1 MRMSTVGD
9 LGFSS
14 PVNALVLGARGG
26 IGEAFVRALLTLPD
40 VSAVVATG
48 RSGAWVDEEVPD
60 PRESRFHLD
69 LEDDQSI
76 DAFAEGLA
84 ALGEPLHLVIN
95 CTGLLHDTN
104 LRPER
109 SWRHIERKSMQRCFD
124 VHATGL
130 ALLLAAVMPSFP
142 AISGPCSPRFQRV
155 SAALETTDWAAGLA
169 IVRLKPRK
177 I

>member
-14 PVNALVLGARGG
+14 PVNAVVRGARGG
-26 IGEAFVRALLTLPD
+26 IGEAVLRALLTLPD
-40 VSAVVATG
+40 VSAVVATS
-48 RSGAWVDEEVPD
+48 RSAAWVDEHVAD

-84 ALGEPLHLVIN
+84 ALGAPLHLVIN
-95 CTGLLHDTN
+95 CTGLLHDSN

-109 SWRHIERKSMQRCFD
+109 CWRHIER
-124 VHATGL
+124 
-130 ALLLAAVMPSFP
+130 
-142 AISGPCSPRFQRV
+142 
-155 SAALETTDWAAGLA
+155 
-169 IVRLKPRK
+169 
-177 I
+177 